1 MTFHHDLVEHLDIRN
16 IDTDTGRFYVN
27 ESGDRFPSVTTF
39 LGAMLDKSGL
49 DEWRARVGEEEANRA
64 TNRGA
69 RRGTALHLV
78 CEKYVLNEPLPAMMP
93 SVQMLFAQVK
103 PVLDKRLNSVIACE
117 VPLMSNHLRL
127 GGRCDLVCRFDGKR
141 SILDFKTSN
150 WAKDMQMLEGYFIQ
164 EAAYAIM
171 YEECYGTPITQLV
184 TISAGDSEHEA
195 QVVIEHRDTWASKLI
210 ALLDKYHTQRELVN
224 AKLQEVS

>member
-1 MTFHHDLVEHLDIRN
+1 MFKHDLVEHLDINN
-16 IDTDTGRFYVN
+16 IDTDNGRFYVN

-93 SVQMLFAQVK
+93 SIQMLFAQVK
-103 PVLDKRLNSVIACE
+103 PVLDARLNSVIASE

-141 SILDFKTSN
+141 SILDFKTTN
-150 WAKDMQMLEGYFIQ
+150 NEKTEDMMYSYFIQ

-171 YEECYGTPITQLV
+171 FEECYGTPITQLV
-184 TISAGDSEHEA
+184 TVSAGDSTPKA
-195 QVVIEHRDTWASKLI
+195 QVVIEHRDAWAPRLM
-210 ALLDKYHTQRELVN
+210 ELR
-224 AKLQEVS
+224 AAYAG

>member
-1 MTFHHDLVEHLDIRN
+1 MNFHHELIEHLDINN

-141 SILDFKTSN
+141 SILDFKTTN
-150 WAKDMQMLEGYFIQ
+150 NEKTEDMMYGYFIQ
-164 EAAYAIM
+164 ETLYACM
-171 YEECYGTPITQLV
+171 FEECYGTPITQLV
-184 TISAGDSEHEA
+184 TISAGDSTPEA
-195 QVVIEHRDTWASKLI
+195 QVVIKHRDDYLSDAI
-210 ALLDKYHTQRELVN
+210 ALLKKFY
-224 AKLQEVS
+224 AK

>member
-1 MTFHHDLVEHLDIRN
+1 MTFHHDLVEHLDINN

-141 SILDFKTSN
+141 SILDFKTTN
-150 WAKDMQMLEGYFIQ
+150 NEKTEDMMYGYFIQ
-164 EAAYAIM
+164 ETLYACM
-171 YEECYGTPITQLV
+171 FEECYGTPITQLV
-184 TISAGDSEHEA
+184 TISAGDSTPEA
-195 QVVIEHRDTWASKLI
+195 QVVIKHRDDYLSDAI
-210 ALLDKYHTQRELVN
+210 ALLKKFYKN
-224 AKLQEVS
+224 